1 MKSKC
6 WLTMVCW
13 ALVCLVL
20 GLIQQ
25 AGMYHS
31 SQVSGSSQW
40 LDRCREPASG
50 SPTASVVES
59 TQFDPARAGPL
70 TSLVLEDSW
79 SKGNI
84 GLWSSRIRGV
94 REILAHP
101 GKKPMGH
108 RRRSEFG
115 GCQSKTAAQNN
126 NEPPCPRRFLTQPT
140 EFEKSGVLQHPLA
153 SPFFLAH
160 LRGFPDAAL
169 DCVCPTDGGTHR
181 IVVRPTLRYLLWGG
195 LIP

>member
-84 GLWSSRIRGV
+84 GPPGQETHGAPKTIGIWRLPVKDGSSKQQRAT
-94 REILAHP
+94 L
-101 GKKPMGH
+101 
-108 RRRSEFG
+108 
-115 GCQSKTAAQNN
+115 
-126 NEPPCPRRFLTQPT
+126 PRRFLTQPT

-153 SPFFLAH
+153 SFWRETPECRVKSGVGAFFSSFFH
-160 LRGFPDAAL
+160 FSL
-169 DCVCPTDGGTHR
+169 DK
-181 IVVRPTLRYLLWGG
+181 Y
-195 LIP
+195 